1 MWRAKLQI
9 EIYRFQDGDGNVI
22 LKAVNRKYAQ
32 FILHAFRNA
41 GLDVEAGVFL
51 DAENT
56 LRLRCLPEPARTYF
70 QKEQQEHRVDW
81 YRVLMADMKEHLASD
96 RFEDEETMT
105 AAYERLFPKEY
116 WPYFEVMVRYAYRRF
131 YRGITAGTSWQQDF
145 YDMTNGRC
153 LRICRCYDEVCQSL
167 LEQAWQ
173 KEYPHG
179 SFAWLDTSAN
189 DTALQDEQILALIL
203 PGEDERAK
211 EFYQELLRWVQKNK
225 KKYH

>member
-70 QKEQQEHRVDW
+70 QKEQQEHRV
-81 YRVLMADMKEHLASD
+81 
-96 RFEDEETMT
+96 T
-105 AAYERLFPKEY
+105 
-116 WPYFEVMVRYAYRRF
+116 
-131 YRGITAGTSWQQDF
+131 GTES
-145 YDMTNGRC
+145 
-153 LRICRCYDEVCQSL
+153 
-167 LEQAWQ
+167 
-173 KEYPHG
+173 
-179 SFAWLDTSAN
+179 
-189 DTALQDEQILALIL
+189 
-203 PGEDERAK
+203 
-211 EFYQELLRWVQKNK
+211 
-225 KKYH
+225 